1 MLIKKDLVNRDM
13 KHLNN
18 WLRANKISL
27 NIEIT
32 ELAIFKSLRKVLPD
46 EINIKLSGI
55 MLDNIFFVS
64 K

>member
-1 MLIKKDLVNRDM
+1 M

-32 ELAIFKSLRKVLPD
+32 ELAIFKSLRKLLPD